1 MCWYVWNVLH
11 PFFGCVVGNQAH
23 GRRCFCFCISGRWRS
38 SFFVFSYGPNHPGR
52 RYFSFGSC
60 AAQPPL
66 PVACDF
72 PFVLELHQTNVAG
85 RQPKPVLITPP
96 IILVS
101 IIMVTTIRNNVGSN
115 LYRPF
120 ALGQRL
126 FFVSLPTGPWPAC
139 YLLGMPLPC
148 QICAVRFAF
157 EAANGILPENRA
169 DAKDREKVKETK
181 AIYAKRAAAAAFSTA
196 PRRFYN

>member
-1 MCWYVWNVLH
+1 
-11 PFFGCVVGNQAH
+11 
-23 GRRCFCFCISGRWRS
+23 
-38 SFFVFSYGPNHPGR
+38 
-52 RYFSFGSC
+52 
-60 AAQPPL
+60 
-66 PVACDF
+66 
-72 PFVLELHQTNVAG
+72 
-85 RQPKPVLITPP
+85 
-96 IILVS
+96 
-101 IIMVTTIRNNVGSN
+101 MVTTIRNNVGSN

-181 AIYAKRAAAAAFSTA
+181 AIYAKRAADAAAAAAAAAAPYSGAAGSSAAPTDDEDGKSDTTDLPAEEAPPAAFSTA
-196 PRRFYN
+196 SRRFYN